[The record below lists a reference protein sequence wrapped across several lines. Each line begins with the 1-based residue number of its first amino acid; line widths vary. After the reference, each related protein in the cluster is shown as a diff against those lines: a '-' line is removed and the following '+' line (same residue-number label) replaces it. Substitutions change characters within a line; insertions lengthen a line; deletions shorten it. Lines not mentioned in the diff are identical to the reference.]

1 MMSLKRLKKKKNEL
15 VKKVNNINTTDTS
28 NFLKK
33 TDYNTKIEMMKLK
46 KKLLIMII
54 IIRILLHKN
63 IIS

>member
-1 MMSLKRLKKKKNEL
+1 MMSLKRLKKKNEL

-28 NFLKK
+28 NALKK